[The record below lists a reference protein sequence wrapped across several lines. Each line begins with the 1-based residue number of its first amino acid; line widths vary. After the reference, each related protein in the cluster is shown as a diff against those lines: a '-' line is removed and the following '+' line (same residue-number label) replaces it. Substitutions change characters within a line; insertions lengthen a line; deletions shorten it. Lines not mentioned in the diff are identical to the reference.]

1 MATDWTIEKEE
12 RTANTGLAK
21 VAVRASQTHLRLIKV
36 WFSGS
41 IFVVKIATFAKP
53 ENVIG
58 KLSCSPNMHSLAQTD
73 FKNNKLKIICRREL
87 LNAYV
92 FRNIKQVRILAE
104 EWMTDYINNRPHK
117 ALNYLTPTEYENLA
131 VIS

>member
-1 MATDWTIEKEE
+1 
-12 RTANTGLAK
+12 
-21 VAVRASQTHLRLIKV
+21 
-36 WFSGS
+36 
-41 IFVVKIATFAKP
+41 
-53 ENVIG
+53 
-58 KLSCSPNMHSLAQTD
+58 MHSLAQTD